1 MHWQKLAEADLERE
15 ERRVNIFIKKFSSC
29 QLRLFLIG
37 CSVFKMKTAKKTKLR
52 FTGFRLA
59 DDYLQ
64 KAKERAAEQHRSFG
78 KYVTHL
84 IVTDL
89 EKWESEKK
97 KKKIDEALPP
107 AGLG

>member
-1 MHWQKLAEADLERE
+1 
-15 ERRVNIFIKKFSSC
+15 
-29 QLRLFLIG
+29 
-37 CSVFKMKTAKKTKLR
+37 MKTSKKTKLR
-52 FTGFRLA
+52 FTGFRL
-59 DDYLQ
+59 DDFYVQ
-64 KAKERAAEQHRSFG
+64 KAKERAASQHRSFG

-89 EKWESEKK
+89 EKWEEEKN

>member
-1 MHWQKLAEADLERE
+1 
-15 ERRVNIFIKKFSSC
+15 
-29 QLRLFLIG
+29 
-37 CSVFKMKTAKKTKLR
+37 MKTGQKSKLR

-59 DDYLQ
+59 DYYVQ
-64 KAKERAAEQHRSFG
+64 KAKERAASQHRSFG

-89 EKWESEKK
+89 EKWEEEKK
-97 KKKIDEALPP
+97 EKKIDEALPP